1 MIRYEFQKLFS
12 QKLTIVIVAVLL
24 VLNGILVWHTAT
36 QPLSET
42 STATRMDISRVYESY
57 SGFTAEEI
65 ATDLDAWIEA
75 YRGLWYVDEE
85 GNFHQPTQE
94 QLDELLVFTD
104 RIGTDA
110 GLRNQVLTQ
119 VQALSGYGAYLDS
132 VQENA
137 ERRSQSKL
145 YSNKHSFAYRNLMKT
160 AEIYRP
166 LYAVEVTPGDSS
178 GATIA
183 LEGHTTTVLLL
194 FSMVLIVLNL
204 SLAEREEGLLL
215 LVKPTVNGR
224 LGMITGK
231 IWTLIL
237 SLLVLTLA
245 FYGTNLTITGHL
257 FGFGNLS
264 RSIQSLDGYL
274 TSPWMISV
282 GQYIGLYLAA
292 KNLGIITVGLLFFL
306 ICIFAKNR
314 ILACVF
320 GVIVLMVELALYV
333 GIPYHSWLSILRQM
347 NLAALLDTNEF
358 FSDYLC
364 LNVFGIPVSIAS
376 CSLIACALVCGIS
389 IFAICR
395 RWCREEN
402 IESIRSR
409 KSISQPSGISTSLLG
424 QESYKLL
431 VTCKGGILLILLIL
445 VQIISYSD
453 MKAYELESEV
463 WYQHYAEILH
473 GDYSEENAGYLG
485 TVQASFESVYEQQQ
499 EYYAQADRGEISP
512 EYASFLA
519 SKIAPSN
526 SQEEGFRRAVLQYE
540 YLKSQVD
547 VAKSVQFLSTTG
559 YDYLLDD
566 ITSDVLDA
574 TKLCFVLAVCFSV
587 YFTMEDTSGMMRL
600 ILPSPVGKR
609 RVMRCKFLVCCY
621 YLLLVWMAAFLPRMW
636 GSVSIYPIMDGDFSA
651 ASLPQF
657 AALPEG
663 ISILGALILMNGS
676 RLVGALA
683 VTMVIALLSGKIKS
697 PTPVLITSLILLEL
711 PAFLYLLGV
720 TGEGLLLPLIT
731 GHWIM
736 AG

>member
-1 MIRYEFQKLFS
+1 MIRYEFQKLFA
-12 QKLTIVIVAVLL
+12 QKLTIVILAVLL

-36 QPLSET
+36 EPLSET
-42 STATRMDISRVYESY
+42 STATWMDISRVYKSY
-57 SGFTAEEI
+57 SSFTAEEMV
-65 ATDLDAWIEA
+65 ADLDAWMTS

-110 GLRNQVLTQ
+110 GLRNQVLIQ
-119 VQALSGYGAYLDS
+119 VQALSGYEAYLDS

-137 ERRSQSKL
+137 ERLSNSAL
-145 YSNKHSFAYRNLMKT
+145 YSNKNSFAYRNLIKT
-160 AEIYRP
+160 AEVYQP

-178 GATIA
+178 AVTMA

-204 SLAEREEGLLL
+204 TLAEREEGLLL

-224 LGMITGK
+224 LAMIVGK
-231 IWTLIL
+231 LWTLVL

-245 FYGTNLTITGHL
+245 FYGTNLAITGHL
-257 FGFGNLS
+257 FGIGDMG

-282 GQYIGLYLAA
+282 GQYTGLYLAA
-292 KNLGIITVGLLFFL
+292 KYLGIITVGLLFFL

-314 ILACVF
+314 IPACVI
-320 GVIVLMVELALYV
+320 GVIVLTVELALYI
-333 GIPYHSWLSILRQM
+333 GIPYHSWLSILRQV
-347 NLAALLDTNEF
+347 NLAAILDTTEF

-364 LNVFGIPVSIAS
+364 LNILGFPVSIGA
-376 CSLIACALVCGIS
+376 CSLAACGLVGGIS
-389 IFAICR
+389 IFATCL

-402 IESIRSR
+402 IESVRSR
-409 KSISQPSGISTSLLG
+409 KRISRRAGISTSLLG
-424 QESYKLL
+424 HEAYKLL

-463 WYQHYAEILH
+463 WYQHYAEILQ
-473 GDYSEENAGYLG
+473 GDYSEENVDYLAE
-485 TVQASFESVYEQQQ
+485 VQVSFESVHEQQQ
-499 EYYAQADRGEISP
+499 EYYAQAERGEISQ
-512 EYASFLA
+512 EYASYLA

-526 SQEEGFRRAVLQYE
+526 SQEEGFRRAMQQYE
-540 YLKSQVD
+540 YLKTQTE
-547 VAKSVQFLSTTG
+547 AGKNVQFLSTTG
-559 YDYLLDD
+559 YNYLLDD
-566 ITSDVLDA
+566 VTSDVLDA
-574 TKLCFVLAVCFSV
+574 VKLCFVLAVCFSV

-609 RVMRCKFLVCCY
+609 KVMRNKLLVCCG
-621 YLLLVWMAAFLPRMW
+621 YLLLVWATAFLPRIC
-636 GSVSIYPIMDGDFSA
+636 GSISIYPIIDVDYSA

-657 AALPEG
+657 ASLPDS
-663 ISILGALILMNGS
+663 ISILEALAIMNGS

-683 VTMVIALLSGKIKS
+683 VTLVIALLSGKIKS
-697 PTPVLITSLILLEL
+697 PTPVMITSLIVLAL

-731 GHWIM
+731 GHWM
-736 AG
+736 LTG